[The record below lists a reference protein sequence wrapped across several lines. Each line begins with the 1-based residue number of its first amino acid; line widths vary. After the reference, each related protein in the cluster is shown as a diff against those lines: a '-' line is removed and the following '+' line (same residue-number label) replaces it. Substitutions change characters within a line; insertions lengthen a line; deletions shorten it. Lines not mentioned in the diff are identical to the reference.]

1 MTVSK
6 LHYVPLVTW
15 EATLKLMNLCFLWH
29 SAGDEQYEVFA
40 REKSIR
46 EQTIAES
53 TAEDSS
59 SQHPSHPEVIMM

>member
-1 MTVSK
+1 MCDTI
-6 LHYVPLVTW
+6 T
-15 EATLKLMNLCFLWH
+15 
-29 SAGDEQYEVFA
+29 AGDEQYDQFS

-59 SQHPSHPEVIMM
+59 SQHLSHPEVITRGILPEGARVHWGGEVS